1 MLFQEEI
8 IMNIIKETNGRKLT
22 VKIEGRLDTSTAPE
36 LSEVLDNSLSDFDS
50 LVLDLAKLEYV
61 SSAGLRVIL
70 SAHKKMS
77 AKEGM
82 AIINSSEAV
91 HEIFDI
97 TGFSDILNIG

>member
-8 IMNIIKETNGRKLT
+8 IMNIIKETNDRKLT

-77 AKEGM
+77 TKEGM
-82 AIINSSEAV
+82 TVINAGEAV
-91 HEIFDI
+91 LEIFDI